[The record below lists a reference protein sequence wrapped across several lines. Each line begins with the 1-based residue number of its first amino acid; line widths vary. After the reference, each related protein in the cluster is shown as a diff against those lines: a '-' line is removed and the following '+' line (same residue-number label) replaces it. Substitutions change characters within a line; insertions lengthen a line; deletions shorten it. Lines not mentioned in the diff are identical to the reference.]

1 MWDAI
6 LKGRVDLRARSQV
19 IDVQTQM
26 QSFNFFFGMQ
36 LGVLVLRHADKS
48 SSTLRYTHMYMSYYK
63 AQVIGKICF
72 SSLQGM
78 REEASFR
85 RFFEKVRVLKQ
96 KIEIDDPKPP

>member
-1 MWDAI
+1 MF
-6 LKGRVDLRARSQV
+6 KRKCKVS
-19 IDVQTQM
+19 
-26 QSFNFFFGMQ
+26 NFFFGMQ
-36 LGVLVLRHADKS
+36 LGVLVLRHTDKS

-96 KIEIDDPKPP
+96 KLEIDDPKPP